1 MALQNDCKRK
11 HDEDFEKFSQ
21 LEALRLNFFGI
32 CRSYEMRD
40 HFFAFFIRKKKKK
53 KEIIFF
59 FHTQIFFFNFLD
71 KPIFL
76 LYF

>member
-32 CRSYEMRD
+32 YRSYEMQD
-40 HFFAFFIRKKKKK
+40 HFFAFFIRKRKN
-53 KEIIFF
+53 
-59 FHTQIFFFNFLD
+59 NFLSIFND
-71 KPIFL
+71 KIKE
-76 LYF
+76 